1 MVMSSEGKQVLF
13 QDSSGADMDEE
24 ERQAEVG
31 AKETRVLHSLKVMAQ
46 NCFLQK
52 YSSSCLM

>member
-1 MVMSSEGKQVLF
+1 MVMSLEGKQGLF
-13 QDSSGADMDEE
+13 HDSSGADMDEE
-24 ERQAEVG
+24 EHQVEVG
-31 AKETRVLHSLKVMAQ
+31 AKETRVLHSLEVMAQ